1 MLQFRHQQH
10 TSKSHFWTW
19 LVTANIV
26 LSNTDYNVVGT
37 RPIRPDGANKVTGR
51 AKYGGDFQ
59 MSGLLHGQVL
69 RSPHAHARIKSIDT
83 SKAEAHPGVKPVVT
97 ASELPISSME
107 NPDQSMRHASDN
119 VLAHRDGLEP
129 PFVCSVS

>member
-1 MLQFRHQQH
+1 
-10 TSKSHFWTW
+10 
-19 LVTANIV
+19 
-26 LSNTDYNVVGT
+26 
-37 RPIRPDGANKVTGR
+37 
-51 AKYGGDFQ
+51 

-83 SKAEAHPGVKPVVT
+83 RKAEAHPGVKPVVT

-119 VLAHRDGLEP
+119 VLSHRARLEP

>member
-1 MLQFRHQQH
+1 M
-10 TSKSHFWTW
+10 
-19 LVTANIV
+19 
-26 LSNTDYNVVGT
+26 VGT
-37 RPIRPDGANKVTGR
+37 RPIRPDGADKVTGR
-51 AKYGGDFQ
+51 AKYGGGFQ

-69 RSPHAHARIKSIDT
+69 RSPHAHACIKSIDT
-83 SKAEAHPGVKPVVT
+83 SKAEAGGYGYPGVKPVVT

-119 VLAHRDGLEP
+119 VLAHRARLEP